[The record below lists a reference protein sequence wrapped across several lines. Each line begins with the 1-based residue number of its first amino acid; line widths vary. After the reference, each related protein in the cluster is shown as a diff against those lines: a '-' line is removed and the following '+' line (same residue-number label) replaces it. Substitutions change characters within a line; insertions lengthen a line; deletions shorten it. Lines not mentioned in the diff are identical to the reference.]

1 MRCLFLQNPKNDL
14 DSKKQPP
21 YFMSKV
27 MGGYFIRLFII
38 ELCYHSLKVIIKP
51 MVLDQ

>member
-27 MGGYFIRLFII
+27 MA
-38 ELCYHSLKVIIKP
+38 VISVSYTHLTLPTKA
-51 MVLDQ
+51 

>member
-14 DSKKQPP
+14 DSKILHVQ
-21 YFMSKV
+21 SD
-27 MGGYFIRLFII
+27 GGYFIRLFII

>member
-1 MRCLFLQNPKNDL
+1 MKRLFLQNPKNDL

-27 MGGYFIRLFII
+27 MA
-38 ELCYHSLKVIIKP
+38 VI
-51 MVLDQ
+51 LSDCL

>member
-27 MGGYFIRLFII
+27 MA
-38 ELCYHSLKVIIKP
+38 VIYPI
-51 MVLDQ
+51 VYN

>member
-1 MRCLFLQNPKNDL
+1 MRCLLLQNPKNDL
-14 DSKKQPP
+14 DSKITAILHVQ
-21 YFMSKV
+21 SD
-27 MGGYFIRLFII
+27 GGYFIRLFII